1 MLRFVLC
8 AALAFGAGAAR
19 AAEEDPE
26 SAEAVRRARAELARE
41 LGRPREDL
49 VVEGA
54 AFVRFQDGALGC
66 PRPGEGTSAVVTPG
80 WRVALRLDAERYDV
94 RVAADGTSVR
104 VCGKLA
110 AKARPAPAVLADMAA
125 AASAADAARRQLS
138 ALLQVPSER
147 VRRVWARPVRWPADH
162 AGCDHPGKAEAGSG
176 THQFLVL
183 LEHAGVERLYRVD
196 GPDATSCP
204 PAAAGSR

>member
-1 MLRFVLC
+1 MLCV
-8 AALAFGAGAAR
+8 ALAAGAGTAR
-19 AAEEDPE
+19 ASEQDPE

-41 LGRPREDL
+41 LGRPLEGL
-49 VVEGA
+49 VTEGV

-80 WRVALRLDAERYDV
+80 WRVALRLEADRYDV

-125 AASAADAARRQLS
+125 AAAAADAGRRQLS
-138 ALLQVPSER
+138 ALLQLPAGS
-147 VRRVWARPVRWPADH
+147 VRRVWARPVHWPADH
-162 AGCDHPGKAEAGSG
+162 PGCDLPEKAEAGSG
-176 THQFLVL
+176 TRQFLVL
-183 LEHAGVERLYRVD
+183 LEHAGAEHLYRVD
-196 GPDATSCP
+196 GQDATPCP
-204 PAAAGSR
+204 LAAARSR